1 MLEVSASRAT
11 AIHGRRTRSSI
22 RRRERSPSIVRHI
35 EWMRRNVGSARAAY
49 RRCSPIAWRSAS
61 SALLALTLAA
71 CAAGGVS
78 GATPVA
84 FTDVTSVQ
92 NTAHTGDAR
101 IVVTTDAASASD
113 LVRLV
118 PAATGPAGR
127 ALVAAFQGQ
136 QRTGG
141 YAIRITAIERQG
153 QHLIVHAT
161 FTAPARDAIVIQ
173 ILTSP
178 AHVVSVAASDVSGVR
193 DAVLLDDSG
202 AERARANV
210 P

>member
-1 MLEVSASRAT
+1 M
-11 AIHGRRTRSSI
+11 RRG
-22 RRRERSPSIVRHI
+22 RRREHRD
-35 EWMRRNVGSARAAY
+35 
-49 RRCSPIAWRSAS
+49 
-61 SALLALTLAA
+61 
-71 CAAGGVS
+71 AGRVH
-78 GATPVA
+78 
-84 FTDVTSVQ
+84 DVTSVQ

-101 IVVTTDAASASD
+101 IAVTTDAASASD
-113 LVRLV
+113 LARLV

>member
-1 MLEVSASRAT
+1 M
-11 AIHGRRTRSSI
+11 
-22 RRRERSPSIVRHI
+22 
-35 EWMRRNVGSARAAY
+35 
-49 RRCSPIAWRSAS
+49 S
-61 SALLALTLAA
+61 SATT
-71 CAAGGVS
+71 VS
-78 GATPVA
+78 FANVISA
-84 FTDVTSVQ
+84 Q
-92 NTAHTGDAR
+92 NTTYTGEPR
-101 IVVTTDAASASD
+101 IVVATDAASAAD
-113 LVRLV
+113 LARLV
-118 PAATGPAGR
+118 PAATAPAGR
-127 ALVAAFQGQ
+127 VLVAAFQGQ

-193 DAVLLDDSG
+193 DAVLLDGSG
-202 AERARANV
+202 AERARGNV